1 VSRLRSLALAAL
13 FVGAAAAAEVQVPN
27 PILEP
32 EQVWAF
38 DAFTLAPPAGR
49 GWFSLSRTRDRA
61 TFGRVT
67 GSLTHAVG
75 AVARAERLDR
85 EADSPEALLAI
96 VAERRPKPPA
106 DPRFSVVADE
116 VRRDDRDGA
125 WCVAHSL
132 RADDRRAADT
142 TLVVRIVGRTC
153 VHPQARDLVIE
164 AAVSERGRP
173 GELDPET
180 AAFLD
185 RIRLTA
191 NGFGPALARAGQSLE
206 RGDAAEAAR
215 LLEPLAAAGD
225 ARAALWLARL
235 LEVGR
240 GVPVDLL
247 RAEQL
252 YRRAAVAGERDALYN
267 LGVLLEGARAGRRDV
282 PEAVRWYRRAAD
294 QRDGE
299 AQLNLGLLYFKGD
312 GVPRDHTQ
320 AKQWLTLAAANG
332 SERARELLAALSFAP
347 TPWDGLPFTVAP
359 TEVLDPP

>member
-1 VSRLRSLALAAL
+1 MSRLHWFAFAAL
-13 FVGAAAAAEVQVPN
+13 VAGAAAAADAQVPN

-38 DAFTLAPPAGR
+38 DGFTLAPPAGR
-49 GWFSLSRTRDRA
+49 GWFSLSRTREGA
-61 TFGRVT
+61 TFGRAT
-67 GSLTHAVG
+67 GSLTHALG
-75 AVARAERLDR
+75 ALVRAQRLDR

-106 DPRFSVVADE
+106 DPRFSIVADE
-116 VRRDDRDGA
+116 VRPEDRDGA

-142 TLVVRIVGRTC
+142 ALVVRIVGRTC
-153 VHPQARDLVIE
+153 LHPQARELLIE

-173 GELDPET
+173 GELDPAS

-185 RIRLTA
+185 RIRFA
-191 NGFGPALARAGQSLE
+191 AAGVNPALARAGETLD
-206 RGDAAEAAR
+206 RGDTAEAAR

-240 GVPVDLL
+240 GVPIDLP
-247 RAEQL
+247 RAEAL
-252 YRRAAVAGERDALYN
+252 YRHAAAAGERDALYN
-267 LGVLLEGARAGRRDV
+267 LGALYASARSGRRDV

-299 AQLNLGLLYFKGD
+299 AQLNLALLYFNGD

-332 SERARELLAALSFAP
+332 SERARELLGALSFAP

>member
-1 VSRLRSLALAAL
+1 MNRPPWLPVVAACL
-13 FVGAAAAAEVQVPN
+13 FGAAAVDAQVPN

-38 DAFTLAPPAGR
+38 DGFTLAPPAGP
-49 GWFSLSRTRDRA
+49 GWFSLSRTREHA

-85 EADSPEALLAI
+85 AVDSPEALLAI
-96 VAERRPKPPA
+96 VAARRPQPPA
-106 DPRFSVVADE
+106 DPRFNIVADE
-116 VRRDDRDGA
+116 VRRADHAGA

-142 TLVVRIVGRTC
+142 ALVVRIVGRTC
-153 VHPQARDLVIE
+153 LHPQAPDLVIE

-173 GELDPET
+173 AELDSAS
-180 AAFLD
+180 AAFVD

-191 NGFGPALARAGQSLE
+191 SGLSPALARAGESLA
-206 RGDAAEAAR
+206 RGDAAEAAQR
-215 LLEPLAAAGD
+215 LEPLAAAGD

-235 LEVGR
+235 FEVGR
-240 GVPVDLL
+240 GVPIDLA
-247 RAEQL
+247 RAEAL
-252 YRRAAVAGERDALYN
+252 YRQAAAAGERDALYN
-267 LGVLLEGARAGRRDV
+267 LGTLYQGTRTGRRDV
-282 PEAVRWYRRAAD
+282 PEAVRWFRRAAD

-312 GVPRDHTQ
+312 GVSRDHTQ

-332 SERARELLAALSFAP
+332 SERARELLAALPFAP
-347 TPWDGLPFTVAP
+347 TPWDGLPFTVTP
-359 TEVLDPP
+359 TEVVDPP